1 MSKEVK
7 NKTEEV
13 PQEGEFKMKR
23 KPGRPKKLTQKKDEV
38 TKVELKKEENAVQ
51 ESSTEKMDVDGK
63 STDGGK
69 MGETHVES
77 SKPSTESQE
86 VEKEEEVNDSP
97 VIEEITP
104 SETKEVKPKEEV
116 KPSPTS
122 EPVIAETKLPENIE
136 KLVDFMKDTGGTVE
150 DYVKLS
156 KDYSKLNNEQKLRE
170 YYRTTKPYLSDS
182 EITFHMEEQFAW
194 DEEEDSDK
202 EITHKKIVLKEELAK
217 ADNFLNGLKN
227 KYYDEIK
234 LKSNVTPDQQKAIDF
249 YNIHSQEQSKRATR
263 HENFKNGTQEFF
275 NNFEGFEFKVG
286 EKAFK
291 YNINNTQDTA
301 NKQSDL
307 LDFIGKFQ
315 NKEGEVTDLQ
325 GYHKALYAAR
335 NADNLARHFYEQ
347 GKADAVKN
355 ITAKSNNVSTDINQ
369 QAPGDM
375 FINGYKVRAISGDD
389 SSRLKIKGKK

>member
-1 MSKEVK
+1 MSEEVK

-23 KPGRPKKLTQKKDEV
+23 KPGRPKKLTPKKDEV
-38 TKVELKKEENAVQ
+38 TKVELKKEEDAVQ

-69 MGETHVES
+69 MGETHAES
-77 SKPSTESQE
+77 SKPSTEGQE

-249 YNIHSQEQSKRATR
+249 YNMHSQEQNKRANR
-263 HENFKNGTQEFF
+263 HENFKSGTQEYF

-375 FINGYKVRAISGDD
+375 FINGYKVRAITGDD